1 MYSVTIC
8 KLAPNGV
15 LFDNVRVEVSEP
27 ALIAGH
33 IQANY
38 PGWKVNGYCLTMLKA
53 ALVS

>member
-8 KLAPNGV
+8 KLAPTGV

-27 ALIAGH
+27 AQIATH
-33 IQANY
+33 VQVNY
-38 PGWKVNGYCLTMLKA
+38 PGWKVNGYCLTTLKA